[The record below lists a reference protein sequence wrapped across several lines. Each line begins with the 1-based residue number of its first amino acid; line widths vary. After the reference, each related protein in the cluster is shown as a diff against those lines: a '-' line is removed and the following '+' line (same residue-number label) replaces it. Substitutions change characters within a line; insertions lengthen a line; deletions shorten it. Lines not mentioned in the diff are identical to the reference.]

1 MTRFPPHVVH
11 CAAGSGDAPPPYNS
25 ADGENYDEDEC
36 VRRAM
41 SAPTPPA
48 PAPAPT
54 STSTSTSTS
63 ADVDSS
69 APSYYSIPGTA
80 PLVYPARCPYY
91 TRPDVRIISS
101 TAPRPRW
108 QVSIDIVSSAV
119 LDALAAQ
126 ALAKK
131 ARPAAAQ
138 PFRVSVCAAHTLNA
152 IGQSRVTLSL
162 WHERLRAACESR
174 QEERGLK
181 SAQQNDPRRP
191 RRPRGALASPLRCC
205 LRCAAAAGWAT
216 TRRSSPRTTSTFSC
230 ATPRQVCVRA
240 RPDPSR
246 QVGMPSGSICPHA
259 QGRKSAPSGTLIAL
273 HWVCRLHPLHPR
285 LSDRGRNRVA
295 SGAGRHALAVERL
308 APAGPG
314 PSARPGN
321 PTYRFD

>member
-1 MTRFPPHVVH
+1 
-11 CAAGSGDAPPPYNS
+11 
-25 ADGENYDEDEC
+25 
-36 VRRAM
+36 M

-48 PAPAPT
+48 PAPAP
-54 STSTSTSTS
+54 TSTSTSTS

-240 RPDPSR
+240 PPDPSR

-259 QGRKSAPSGTLIAL
+259 QGRKSAPSGTLDATG
-273 HWVCRLHPLHPR
+273 CAACTPCTLHPHPAERSLAQSRGQRRSAAR
-285 LSDRGRNRVA
+285 LGCGATRA
-295 SGAGRHALAVERL
+295 SRPRPVCQAWQPYVPIRL
-308 APAGPG
+308 GLRLQ
-314 PSARPGN
+314 ARCVS
-321 PTYRFD
+321 